1 MAISEEEKEKLR
13 QRLEIA
19 RASKI
24 AKKVKINQAIT
35 EVDDEPS
42 KVEPSKTKP
51 GEVLPE
57 SNKIDDKAKAVD
69 VSKKEVQEPLKAVI
83 PSKPINIPTLESTK
97 KTGGPKNDKNRFA
110 KIVFYKDPSEATLK
124 KMNNLFANDVEDTS
138 SKKVEE
144 PIVSAPINTIPKIDP
159 RIARQKQ
166 ISDMAKAFFS

>member
-24 AKKVKINQAIT
+24 AKKVKINQAIA
-35 EVDDEPS
+35 EVD
-42 KVEPSKTKP
+42 EPSKTKP

-97 KTGGPKNDKNRFA
+97 KTKEPKVDKNRFA

>member
-19 RASKI
+19 RASKV
-24 AKKVKINQAIT
+24 AKKVKINQAIA
-35 EVDDEPS
+35 EVD
-42 KVEPSKTKP
+42 EPSKTKP

-83 PSKPINIPTLESTK
+83 ASKPINIPLSVEPSQVIPK
-97 KTGGPKNDKNRFA
+97 KTKEPKVDKNRFA

-124 KMNNLFANDVEDTS
+124 KMNNLFANEQEEQPT
-138 SKKVEE
+138 KVEAVKMQE
-144 PIVSAPINTIPKIDP
+144 PINVVPKIDP
-159 RIARQKQ
+159 RVARQKQ
-166 ISDMAKAFFS
+166 ISDLAHAFFN